1 MSQAGF
7 SRFNQWSH
15 WMEGKGLESDIVLS
29 SRIRLARNLRQL
41 PFPHRLDE
49 GQAET
54 TLARLEETL
63 QAMHD
68 RWHLDFYRLAEVSPL
83 ERQVLVEKHLVSPQL
98 VQEPV
103 RYQAVAIDPRE
114 SISIMIN
121 EEDHLRLQ
129 VVLPALSLQ
138 EAWQVANRVDDAL
151 EEHLDFAFDEKW
163 GYLTACPTNLGTGMR
178 ASVMVHLPALVLMR
192 QVAQVFTTLSQLGM
206 VARGLYGEGT
216 DALGNIFQI
225 SNQVSLGLSEEEFL
239 HNLSVVAQQVVG
251 SERHA
256 RQHLVREAGVRLAD
270 RVARAYGILTHAR
283 ILSSDEALRLLSEVK
298 LGADLGIVP
307 ALSRASFAQLAVLT
321 QPGFLQLKAGRTL
334 NPLER
339 DELRAKLIR
348 EQLLGEA
355 A

>member
-1 MSQAGF
+1 MNPEFGRF
-7 SRFNQWSH
+7 SR
-15 WMEGKGLESDIVLS
+15 WMEGKGPDSDIVLS
-29 SRIRLARNLRQL
+29 ARVRLARNLRQL

-54 TLARLEETL
+54 TLARLQETFAALEEG
-63 QAMHD
+63 
-68 RWHLDFYRLAEVSPL
+68 WHLRFHRLAEVAPL
-83 ERQVLVEKHLVSPQL
+83 DRQVLVEKHLISPQL

-103 RYQAVAIDPRE
+103 RFQAVAIDPGE

-121 EEDHLRLQ
+121 EEDHLRIQ
-129 VVLPALSLQ
+129 VVLPALSLN
-138 EAWQVANRVDDAL
+138 EAWQVADRLDDAL
-151 EEHLDFAFDEKW
+151 EEHLDFAFDARW

-178 ASVMVHLPALVLMR
+178 ASVMVHLPGLVLTR
-192 QVAQVFTTLSQLGM
+192 QVAQVFTTLSQVGM

-239 HNLSVVAQQVVG
+239 HNLAVVAQQIVG

-256 RQHLVREAGVRLAD
+256 RQHLRQEAGIRLAD
-270 RVARAYGILTHAR
+270 RVARAYGILTHAK
-283 ILSSDEALRLLSEVK
+283 ILTSEEALRLLSEVK

-307 ALSRASFAQLAVLT
+307 APSRASFAQLAVLT
-321 QPGFLQLKAGRTL
+321 QPGFLQLRAGRAL
-334 NPLER
+334 SPLER
-339 DELRAKLIR
+339 DELRARLIR
-348 EQLLGEA
+348 EQLVGEA